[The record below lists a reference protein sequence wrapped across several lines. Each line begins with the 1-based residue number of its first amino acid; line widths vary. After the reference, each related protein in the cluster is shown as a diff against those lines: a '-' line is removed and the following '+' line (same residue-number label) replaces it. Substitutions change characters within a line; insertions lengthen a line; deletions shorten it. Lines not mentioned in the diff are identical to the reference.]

1 MKEAYKAKKF
11 AFVADYVRMWA
22 LYQYGG
28 IYMDTD
34 IKLLRRFDELM
45 QHRFFTAIEYHEDN
59 VRILNIKDK
68 LTEEGHKKN
77 PKDIIYDICI
87 ESSIFAAEKVILL

>member
-1 MKEAYKAKKF
+1 
-11 AFVADYVRMWA
+11 MWA

-68 LTEEGHKKN
+68 LTEEGHKRILKTS
-77 PKDIIYDICI
+77 YM
-87 ESSIFAAEKVILL
+87 IFV